1 MQQPQG
7 MTLAATSISPKYYHN
22 LDKND
27 YAMERLR
34 DLKTMY
40 TVSPIKNRFRPQLTT
55 KRSEHSYYVQVQPT
69 KTSKA
74 IKYY

>member
-1 MQQPQG
+1 
-7 MTLAATSISPKYYHN
+7 MTSAATSISPKYYQTNYHN

-34 DLKTMY
+34 DLKAIY
-40 TVSPIKNRFRPQLTT
+40 TVSPMKKRFRPQLTT
-55 KRSEHSYYVQVQPT
+55 KRSEHSYYVQPT